1 MSDSRHCPECGS
13 NIGIWSVFKAP
24 LPNRIFCPKCG
35 QRLQHTP
42 ITGLVTVAVI
52 VTVILCV
59 AAGYL
64 VVELWGDDGFVGVVA
79 GLGLMI
85 VGCALLEIA
94 FVTILWYGDYELKVV
109 GKTRAVDD
117 GDRDGW

>member
-1 MSDSRHCPECGS
+1 MSDSRHCPVCGS

-52 VTVILCV
+52 LIVLLC
-59 AAGYL
+59 
-64 VVELWGDDGFVGVVA
+64 VVA
-79 GLGLMI
+79 GYFIIELWDDKNVFSILPGGAVLFLGGMVI
-85 VGCALLEIA
+85 ETA

-109 GKTRAVDD
+109 GKSRSVGDM
-117 GDRDGW
+117 DRDAW